1 MSEESPWIERP
12 IENGVGEI
20 EFSSWHDL
28 VTYLHRSMLSYDT
41 YIWRG
46 QRRQDWKLEPTFDRH
61 LRNASIG
68 NRYASQ
74 HEHLER
80 FQYAVRGRR
89 GPNPQTM
96 ADENDWWALAQHHG
110 MMTPLLDWSVSPF
123 VAAFFAY
130 IEEGGSD
137 GTQFRTIYGLSKPSV
152 EEKVSEILREKEQE
166 AKRNIGA
173 NSPLNKL
180 AGLLAS
186 SPRPEVQFIKPL
198 SEQNQ
203 RLISQNGLFTR
214 APTGVPL
221 EEWIS
226 KNFPGEGDYI
236 LMKLLAPDSDR
247 EDCLRTLNRMNINY
261 LTLFPDID
269 GASKYCNLA
278 ALIANY

>member
-1 MSEESPWIERP
+1 MSEESPWIEKP
-12 IENGVGEI
+12 IENGIGEI
-20 EFSSWHDL
+20 EFSSWHDM
-28 VTYLHRSMLSYDT
+28 VTYLHRSMLTYDT

-61 LRNASIG
+61 VRNTSIG
-68 NRYASQ
+68 NKHVFQRD
-74 HEHLER
+74 HLER

-89 GPNPQTM
+89 GPNPQAIT
-96 ADENDWWALAQHHG
+96 DENDWWALAQHHG

-130 IEEGGSD
+130 IEKSSSD
-137 GTQFRTIYGLSKPSV
+137 STQFRTVYGLSKPSV
-152 EEKVSEILREKEQE
+152 EEKVEDVLREERREQKT
-166 AKRNIGA
+166 ASGP
-173 NSPLNKL
+173 SQPLNRL
-180 AGLLAS
+180 AGLLATP
-186 SPRPEVQFIKPL
+186 PRPEVQFIKPL

-226 KNFPGEGDYI
+226 NRFAGEGDYI

-247 EDCLRTLNRMNINY
+247 DDCLRTLNRMNINH

-278 ALIANY
+278 ALIENY